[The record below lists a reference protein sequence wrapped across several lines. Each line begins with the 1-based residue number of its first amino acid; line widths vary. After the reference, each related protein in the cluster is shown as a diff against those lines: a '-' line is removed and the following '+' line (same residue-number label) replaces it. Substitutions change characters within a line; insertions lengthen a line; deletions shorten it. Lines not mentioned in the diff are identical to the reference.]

1 MARQTLL
8 AIAVGLAV
16 GALCARGE
24 AQAPASPTTR
34 VDAKATVADFSGT
47 WTISSK
53 VGENPVAI
61 RCTLAQSG
69 TALTG
74 TCKPSQFDPSP
85 TTGTVDG
92 ARATWGY
99 DVVFNG
105 NENHVEYEAT
115 LGADGTL
122 SGTLHLGPTPTPFTA
137 TRQ

>member
-85 TTGTVDG
+85 T
-92 ARATWGY
+92 ARSPARCTWVPHRHRSRPRDNNRLRVARRLRY
-99 DVVFNG
+99 VQ
-105 NENHVEYEAT
+105 Y
-115 LGADGTL
+115 
-122 SGTLHLGPTPTPFTA
+122 
-137 TRQ
+137 R